1 MATDAQ
7 VKEIALLKEYANRLD
22 GFKDAILGGCMVL
35 QNKAEAILDNLQ
47 NESNITDNNLQEN
60 QKLASRTINVY
71 EDIIRRYRLSSTSS
85 SLLGSTPEEVKQ
97 SIKEIELCTS
107 EIKESSSTLLK
118 LINDILFLSR
128 LDARMI
134 EFKYKPTDFASI
146 FETRCQTAV
155 FRSQKPGVNYVYDNP
170 YNSLIVDIDE
180 QNLGIVIDQVVKRA
194 VENTTSGQVR
204 CRYDYTGEH
213 LIIAVQDTSNGISE
227 ENLKHIFDR
236 FTPTDEKSTGLG
248 MSICQE
254 LVSQMGGKITVK
266 SVVGEGTIVW
276 ISVPCASSKID
287 RK

>member
-1 MATDAQ
+1 M
-7 VKEIALLKEYANRLD
+7 
-22 GFKDAILGGCMVL
+22 
-35 QNKAEAILDNLQ
+35 
-47 NESNITDNNLQEN
+47 S
-60 QKLASRTINVY
+60 
-71 EDIIRRYRLSSTSS
+71 
-85 SLLGSTPEEVKQ
+85 
-97 SIKEIELCTS
+97 
-107 EIKESSSTLLK
+107 
-118 LINDILFLSR
+118 
-128 LDARMI
+128 
-134 EFKYKPTDFASI
+134 
-146 FETRCQTAV
+146 
-155 FRSQKPGVNYVYDNP
+155 VNYVYDNP

>member
-1 MATDAQ
+1 MSY
-7 VKEIALLKEYANRLD
+7 EIRTPLNTVV
-22 GFKDAILGGCMVL
+22 GF
-35 QNKAEAILDNLQ
+35 AELF
-47 NESNITDNNLQEN
+47 EMEHSP
-60 QKLASRTINVY
+60 
-71 EDIIRRYRLSSTSS
+71 ED
-85 SLLGSTPEEVKQ
+85 EVVF
-97 SIKEIELCTS
+97 TN

-204 CRYDYTGEH
+204 CRYDFTGEH
-213 LIIAVQDTSNGISE
+213 LLIAVQDTSNGISE

-266 SVVGEGTIVW
+266 SAVGEGTIVW
-276 ISVPCASSKID
+276 ISIPCASSKID
-287 RK
+287 MK